1 MILVLRKYV
10 LVAIAT
16 FLSIVTYAQH
26 SDNIPY
32 VDSLLNVIDQNDDPV
47 IKIKAYSQLC
57 WIERSRN
64 PQLALL
70 NGNKGLQEISKNPEL
85 EYLKPELLNYLG
97 LVHRNRGDY
106 SNAITYYYEA
116 LELSTKYNNT
126 IQKAYSNNNL
136 GGIFTLKGDYL
147 NAIKY
152 LEKAFVNFKKI
163 EDYNGLGYVCVNLGN
178 LHRHNDDTQEAIDYF
193 NQAVD
198 YKNMMGD
205 SVGIAILINLQAI
218 TYYDMGDYNKAYEL
232 YKDLEPLYTN
242 NKDSKGL
249 AVIKNY
255 LGLLEV
261 RKENYSKAIKYYR
274 QAEKIN
280 RSIENKQGQATSLIN
295 MGYAYHKLNR
305 RQESLSTID
314 RGFNIAKEIGDK
326 EEIAHAYE
334 IYSTIYSEL
343 GEFKNAYE
351 FQEKYTHAIISKND
365 YHTKERLAALRINNE
380 LDKRSKQNLTLEKE
394 NENLNHENDEVKD
407 SLTYYKYIA
416 IVLFIFLLILGI
428 YIFVLLRNNKESI
441 TDNSALIRANEQL
454 SEANQTRDKF
464 LSIIGH
470 DLKNPFNSV
479 LGLTGLLSSEW
490 DTIPNEEKRYIINE
504 INSTSNTLYEL
515 MDNLLLWAKNQANS
529 IHVFQEEFNM
539 NDYLVDMYEI
549 FRNQA
554 SFKNIKIIMDIGD
567 KNMVVA
573 DPNMISTVLRNLM
586 SNAIKFTRKSGKIS
600 IELKQRDAEL
610 EFCISDNGKGLLP
623 DDLKRV
629 LETESAHSTKGTENE
644 TGTGLGLLLV
654 KEFIRLNGGVFW
666 VESKVDIGSKFYFTL
681 PKKSRPKF

>member
-1 MILVLRKYV
+1 MRTYILVV
-10 LVAIAT
+10 LTTI
-16 FLSIVTYAQH
+16 LSLNIMAQH

-32 VDSLLNVIDQNDDPV
+32 VDSLLSVVGQKSDPET
-47 IKIKAYSQLC
+47 KIRAYSQLC

-64 PQLALL
+64 PQMALA
-70 NGNKGLQEISKNPEL
+70 NGNKGLQEINIHPEF

-97 LVHRNRGDY
+97 LVHRNKGDY
-106 SNAITYYYEA
+106 SNAINYYYEA
-116 LELSTKYNNT
+116 LELATKYDNT
-126 IQKAYSNNNL
+126 IQIAYSNNNL

-152 LEKAFVNFKKI
+152 LEKAFLNFKKI
-163 EDYNGLGYVCVNLGN
+163 EDYKGLGYVCVNLGN

-193 NQAVD
+193 NQAVE
-198 YKNMMGD
+198 YKNMVGD

-218 TYYDMGDYNKAYEL
+218 TYYDMGDYKKAFSL
-232 YKDLEPLYTN
+232 YKELEPLYTN
-242 NKDSKGL
+242 NKDKKGL

-261 RKENYSKAIKYYR
+261 RNKKYSKAIAYYK
-274 QAEKIN
+274 QAKRISEQ
-280 RSIENKQGQATSLIN
+280 IENKQGMATSLIN
-295 MGYAYHKLNR
+295 MGYAYHKMGRKKDCLNSI
-305 RQESLSTID
+305 EK
-314 RGFNIAKEIGDK
+314 GYNIAKEIGDK
-326 EEIAHAYE
+326 EEIAHAYKA
-334 IYSTIYSEL
+334 YSTIYSEL
-343 GEFKNAYE
+343 NDFENAYI
-351 FQEKYTHAIISKND
+351 FQEKYTQAVISKND

-380 LDKRSKQNLTLEKE
+380 LDKRSKQNQTLEKE
-394 NENLNHENDEVKD
+394 NENLNHRNGEVRER
-407 SLTYYKYIA
+407 LVIYKYITIA
-416 IVLFIFLLILGI
+416 LLLVLIGVGIFIFIL
-428 YIFVLLRNNKESI
+428 VRNNKESI
-441 TDNSALIRANEQL
+441 TDNSALILANQQL

-479 LGLTGLLSSEW
+479 LGLTSLLSSEW
-490 DTIPNEEKRYIINE
+490 ETIPDEEKRYIINE

-515 MDNLLLWAKNQANS
+515 MDNLLLWAKNQSNS
-529 IHVFQEEFNM
+529 IHVFQEEFDLNE
-539 NDYLVDMYEI
+539 YLVDMYEI

-554 SFKNIKIIMDIGD
+554 SYKNIKILMDIGE
-567 KNMVVA
+567 KNMVFA

-600 IELKQRDAEL
+600 IELKQRDMEL

-623 DDLKRV
+623 DDLKRI
-629 LETESAHSTKGTENE
+629 LETKSDHSTKGTENE

-681 PKKSRPKF
+681 PKKSKSRF